1 MTTTEAVLD
10 RLTFTVTWRSE
21 ILDDGQGLALA
32 HLDGRDIAGL
42 RWDFYAEPPVVLD
55 ITVDEQFQRRGVA
68 TALFAWVKDNHQS
81 QLTHSDSLTGDG
93 RAWVASLH

>member
-1 MTTTEAVLD
+1 MSDDLLD
-10 RLTFTVTWRSE
+10 RLSFSVTWRSE

-32 HLDGRDIAGL
+32 HLDGADIAGL
-42 RWDFYAEPPVVLD
+42 RWDSYAEPPVVLD

-81 QLTHSDSLTGDG
+81 QLTHSDTLTADG
-93 RAWVASLH
+93 RAWVDSLR